1 MPGHVLIG
9 LAPTPQTAG
18 KKPPKPD
25 TGRTRKYRLQ
35 NLTPDDTGRHN
46 QEKGSKHRLLVGPAK
61 LELGD
66 TRQHQPNPAGKT
78 ARKAD
83 TKRHQTTQRTTH
95 GCGLGRSAEW
105 LSGPSVGA
113 KDCVGSTC
121 ATTDW
126 VSFKS
131 PRWRV
136 GLTCRWAAMWIV
148 SPRCQR
154 GDWNRLV
161 IDVLKRGSCKGVT

>member
-83 TKRHQTTQRTTH
+83 TKRHQTNPADNTRLWFGKIGGVAERTV
-95 GCGLGRSAEW
+95 GWRKGLRRIHMCY
-105 LSGPSVGA
+105 
-113 KDCVGSTC
+113 D
-121 ATTDW
+121 
-126 VSFKS
+126 
-131 PRWRV
+131 
-136 GLTCRWAAMWIV
+136 
-148 SPRCQR
+148 
-154 GDWNRLV
+154 RLGV
-161 IDVLKRGSCKGVT
+161 I